1 MAKMSKEEAVE
12 WLVDNVK
19 VWPVDLYIDKP
30 PQHKW
35 CSWGVN
41 RVDKFI
47 YFFVISGEFES
58 SRITEGEWAA
68 EAQRVNRLAQAE
80 RNKKYARG
88 LVEKGMFRWSG
99 PIPNNDE
106 AKEKMAALA
115 AKLRDKAK

>member
-1 MAKMSKEEAVE
+1 MAKMSKEEAIS

-19 VWPVDLYIDKP
+19 VWPKNIYADKP

-35 CSWGVN
+35 GVWKVN
-41 RVDKFI
+41 CVDEYI

-80 RNKKYARG
+80 RNKKYVRG

>member
-19 VWPVDLYIDKP
+19 VWPKNIYVDKP

-35 CSWGVN
+35 GSWNVD
-41 RVDKFI
+41 RVDDVI
-47 YFFVISGEFES
+47 CFFVIADSFDTH
-58 SRITEGEWAA
+58 RITEGEWAS
-68 EAQRVNRLAQAE
+68 EAQKVNRLAQAE